1 MFPETGFRTGA
12 LSLVLAFLLL
22 SWPAAAT
29 HEADHRYAVQGYVL
43 DEQRNPRPGVAV
55 SLSMDNRSLGQGI
68 TDSRGYF
75 SIEAHL
81 HDADIGK
88 MLALRA
94 GNRRGEI
101 RMQATRG
108 DTSTR
113 RVHHVNF
120 IGDDLVEKKLGAGGL
135 AWWLFAA
142 GGAAIL
148 PAIGALVL
156 RGRKKKARA
165 EEAKR
170 QKAESKKRKRSR
182 KKKKR

>member
-1 MFPETGFRTGA
+1 MFSETGSRTGA
-12 LSLVLAFLLL
+12 LSLVLVFLLS

-43 DEQRNPRPGVAV
+43 DEQRNPRPGVSV
-55 SLSMDNRSLGQGI
+55 FLSMENRSLGQSI

-88 MLALRA
+88 PLALRA
-94 GNRRGEI
+94 GNRHGEI

-120 IGDDLVEKKLGAGGL
+120 IGDNLVEQKLGAGRL
-135 AWWLFAA
+135 PWWLYAA
-142 GGAAIL
+142 GGAVIL
-148 PAIGALVL
+148 PVIVAQVL
-156 RGRKKKARA
+156 RGRKKRARA
-165 EEAKR
+165 EKAKR

-182 KKKKR
+182 KKR